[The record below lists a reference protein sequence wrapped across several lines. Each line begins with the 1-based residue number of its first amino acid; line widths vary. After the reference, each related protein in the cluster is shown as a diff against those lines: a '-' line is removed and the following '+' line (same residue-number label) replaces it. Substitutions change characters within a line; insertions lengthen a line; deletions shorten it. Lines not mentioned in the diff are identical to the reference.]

1 MLPHHIYKLYEQS
14 RRQRIADGT
23 HCSMMGRRTD
33 IMSSRSLCVCMCRI
47 QNYKHLNRAQKLPEG
62 KRRLSV

>member
-33 IMSSRSLCVCMCRI
+33 IMSSRSLCVCVSYTELQTLEQSAKI
-47 QNYKHLNRAQKLPEG
+47 A
-62 KRRLSV
+62 